1 MALAAISSTVTTGNR
16 VRGLWSR
23 RGKSTHVQSD
33 TNVVVVVPTRV
44 SDLDCAG
51 SGPYNAPKKM
61 RLYSGKIPT
70 VGSDIVKSLVEA
82 GDIEVSDR
90 AEAEMDV
97 QAVLK
102 EYVRLDREITE
113 KTKDVLQKR
122 NLPYEQ
128 FGKVKRALA
137 GEKGF
142 GLGEE
147 GLDWMTTQMIES
159 FMQSQHIAEI
169 FVDDAVLRKRMT
181 DVLKKHMQ
189 VDEEL
194 DEEVRRRIK
203 NLEEGTSTWE
213 VEYGKVLDQIKRN
226 RGLDQ

>member
-1 MALAAISSTVTTGNR
+1 
-16 VRGLWSR
+16 
-23 RGKSTHVQSD
+23 
-33 TNVVVVVPTRV
+33 
-44 SDLDCAG
+44 
-51 SGPYNAPKKM
+51 M
-61 RLYSGKIPT
+61 RLYSGKIPA
-70 VGSDIVKSLVEA
+70 VGAEIVKTLLDA
-82 GDIEVSDR
+82 GDIEVTDR
-90 AEAEMDV
+90 GEAEMDV

-102 EYVRLDREITE
+102 EYLRLDREITD
-113 KTKDVLQKR
+113 KAKDVLQKR

-137 GEKGF
+137 GEKAF

-159 FMQSQHIAEI
+159 FMQSPHIAEI
-169 FVDDAVLRKRMT
+169 FVDDAVLRKHMV

-203 NLEEGTSTWE
+203 NLQEGTSTWE

>member
-1 MALAAISSTVTTGNR
+1 
-16 VRGLWSR
+16 
-23 RGKSTHVQSD
+23 
-33 TNVVVVVPTRV
+33 
-44 SDLDCAG
+44 
-51 SGPYNAPKKM
+51 M
-61 RLYSGKIPT
+61 RLYSGKIPL
-70 VGSDIVKSLVEA
+70 VGTEIVKSLVEA
-82 GDIEVSDR
+82 GDIEVTDR

-102 EYVRLDREITE
+102 EYLRLDREITE
-113 KTKDVLQKR
+113 KAKDVLQKR

-137 GEKGF
+137 GEKAF

-159 FMQSQHIAEI
+159 FMQSPHIEEI
-169 FVDDAVLRKRMT
+169 FVEDTVLRKRMT
-181 DVLKKHMQ
+181 DILKKHMQ

>member
-1 MALAAISSTVTTGNR
+1 MTVPEAT
-16 VRGLWSR
+16 
-23 RGKSTHVQSD
+23 
-33 TNVVVVVPTRV
+33 PITR
-44 SDLDCAG
+44 LE
-51 SGPYNAPKKM
+51 KM

-70 VGSDIVKSLVEA
+70 VGTDIVKSLVDA
-82 GDIEVSDR
+82 GDIEVTDR
-90 AEAEMDV
+90 GEAEMDV

-169 FVDDAVLRKRMT
+169 FVDDTVLRKRMT